1 MGPTGPM
8 RTTQRRAQHDPVS
21 SVTRFVT
28 ILTGSWTQ
36 SSYPQLAIAPA
47 VGQRQFGTLGA
58 MYRGVPDVA
67 ELQAGV
73 VSAAQLQ
80 EAGFT
85 RNGLSSRVRTGR
97 WQRLH
102 RGVYATFSGEPGRE
116 ATLWAAI
123 LACGPGAML
132 SYQTGAEVAGLTDKR
147 GWLVHVTVPG
157 DRRVAPI
164 RRLVIHYSARASQA
178 LHPARIPPQTRI
190 EETIL
195 DLAGTATKLDDA
207 CGWVTAGIGRRLT
220 NEARLRRAMAQRG
233 KMRWRPE
240 LAELLSPAVQGVHS
254 PLEWRHLR
262 DVERPHGLPA
272 GTRQAL
278 ARTSDHNAYRDQ
290 LYEAYGIALELDGRV
305 AHPGDRRWDD
315 IRRDNAAAANRIITL
330 RYGWTDVAIRPC
342 EVAAE
347 IAQVLMSRGFTG
359 ARPCSPRCPVG
370 AVVARLQPPA

>member
-1 MGPTGPM
+1 MAG
-8 RTTQRRAQHDPVS
+8 
-21 SVTRFVT
+21 
-28 ILTGSWTQ
+28 
-36 SSYPQLAIAPA
+36 SSYPQPALAPA
-47 VGQRQFGTLGA
+47 LGQRLSGTVLA
-58 MYRGVPDVA
+58 MYHRVPSDLGDVA

-73 VSAAQLQ
+73 LSIAQLL
-80 EAGFT
+80 GG
-85 RNGLSSRVRTGR
+85 GLARDTASAWVRQGR

-102 RGVYATFSGEPGRE
+102 RGVYATFSGQPGRE
-116 ATLWAAI
+116 AVLWAAV
-123 LACGPGAML
+123 LACGSGAML
-132 SYQTGAEVAGLTDKR
+132 SHQTAAEVARLTDKR
-147 GWLVHVTVPG
+147 SWLVHVTIPG
-157 DRRVAPI
+157 DRRVAPV
-164 RRLVIHYSARASQA
+164 RGLVIHCSARAAQA

-195 DLAGTATKLDDA
+195 DLAGAATSLDNA

-220 NEARLRRAMAQRG
+220 NEARLRQAMTQRG

-240 LAELLSPAVQGVHS
+240 LEELLSPAVKGVHS

-262 DVERPHGLPA
+262 DVERPHGLPG

-278 ARTSDHNAYRDQ
+278 ARRGSHNAYRDQ

-330 RYGWTDVAIRPC
+330 RYGWADVAVRPC

-347 IAQVLMSRGFTG
+347 IAQVLLSRGFAG

-370 AVVARLQPPA
+370 AVVVRQQPSA